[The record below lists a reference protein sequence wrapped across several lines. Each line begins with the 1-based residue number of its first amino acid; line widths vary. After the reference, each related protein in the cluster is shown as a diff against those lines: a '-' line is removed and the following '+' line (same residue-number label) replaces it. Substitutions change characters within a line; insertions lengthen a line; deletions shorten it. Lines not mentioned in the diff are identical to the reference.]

1 MCAPSTSNGSKI
13 TGSQQLTAPVAAAVA
28 GTDIEVVEGMP
39 YASDEQLFPVW
50 REPRSIWEK
59 TGLSRGQE
67 RLLDI
72 ALVGLLLLFT
82 AGWLYT
88 AVTTMEEG
96 GSPRIARQIGSSGAP
111 LSGRSSDATFALAAM
126 LERFAAWE
134 EVRGASGEVQVVFR
148 SPGDSLTL
156 PDSVPAGLAVE
167 YLPAGSDTTAAEAA
181 MAGSAPSDRPGIWN
195 VLFRISDAVQAV
207 PNLSV
212 ITMVPS
218 AELDEGYLGEY
229 RVGLWPDESGV
240 YAPPQGLVEVT
251 PENMDTRV
259 SKHFQLK
266 DFLTKG
272 QSDVWPKYVV
282 LSPRLLDKLEL
293 TLQQLEKDGHPV
305 EDVFVISGFRTPW
318 YNRAGGNTQG
328 RGSLSRH
335 MYGDASDIAIDNN
348 GDACMDDLTGDGRA
362 TVEDARVIAA
372 AAEQVEKDHPEL
384 IGGIGIYAPV
394 PGSHCGMVHI
404 DTRGHRARW

>member
-1 MCAPSTSNGSKI
+1 
-13 TGSQQLTAPVAAAVA
+13 
-28 GTDIEVVEGMP
+28 MP
-39 YASDEQLFPVW
+39 YASDEHLFPVW

-59 TGLSRGQE
+59 TGLSHTQE
-67 RLLDI
+67 RILDV
-72 ALVGLLLLFT
+72 ALVGLFTLFT
-82 AGWLYT
+82 VGWLYT
-88 AVTTMEEG
+88 AITTMEEG
-96 GSPRIARQIGSSGAP
+96 GSPRVARQIGGSGSP
-111 LSGRSSDATFALAAM
+111 LSGPSNDATFALAAM
-126 LERFAAWE
+126 LDRFAAWE
-134 EVRGASGEVQVVFR
+134 GIRGESGELEVVFR
-148 SPGDSLTL
+148 APGDSLAL
-156 PDSVPAGLAVE
+156 PDSIPTGLDVR
-167 YLPAGSDTTAAEAA
+167 YLPAGGDSVAATAS
-181 MAGSAPSDRPGIWN
+181 AGDAPSDRPGIWN
-195 VLFRISDAVQAV
+195 VLLRIRDAVRAV

-218 AELDEGYLGEY
+218 TELDEGYIDDY
-229 RVGLWPDESGV
+229 RIGFWPEETGA
-240 YAPPQGLVEVT
+240 YAPPRGLVQVT
-251 PENMDTRV
+251 PENMNTRV

-282 LSPRLLDKLEL
+282 LNPKLLDKLEL
-293 TLQQLEKDGHPV
+293 TLQELEKEGHPV

-328 RGSLSRH
+328 RGTLSRH

-348 GDACMDDLTGDGRA
+348 GDRCMDDLTGDGRA

-372 AAEQVEKDHPEL
+372 AAEQVEKEHPDL
-384 IGGIGIYAPV
+384 VGGIGIYAPV